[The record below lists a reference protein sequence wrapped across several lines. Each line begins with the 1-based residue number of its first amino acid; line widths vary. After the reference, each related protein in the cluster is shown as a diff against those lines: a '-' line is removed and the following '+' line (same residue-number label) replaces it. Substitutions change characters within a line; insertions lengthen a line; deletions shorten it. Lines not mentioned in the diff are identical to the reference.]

1 MSNPICRTLIRGMA
15 LAISLLNLETVWA
28 QPWLNRPKTVE
39 SQPFRHE
46 CPEISGSKLDQADAI
61 VDLMIELPGYRAA
74 ISPSMV
80 EWLVAGTMK
89 QLGANNPAWSSSH
102 PKWKEFKNIIQ
113 ADLTR
118 ISRTVTETRN
128 RERRLIARCFIAKGL
143 DSEELTLI
151 DNYLRSSAGKRHLQL
166 GTDLEDIFDRLHSFD
181 RLQKEGAFDRPNSA
195 DPLKNVNPAIWA
207 LVQSSL
213 QVGLI
218 HRVDE
223 AMRRKTGM
231 PAVVAQWEAV
241 LLLNAERHGEMYG
254 SLLPKYVADIGTFNA
269 FVQSTAMVKY
279 GEAVTEMLRSDV
291 FKSAAAKSEKL
302 RNEEFVKANKAWARL
317 YQESVSSP

>member
-1 MSNPICRTLIRGMA
+1 ML
-15 LAISLLNLETVWA
+15 
-28 QPWLNRPKTVE
+28 
-39 SQPFRHE
+39 
-46 CPEISGSKLDQADAI
+46 
-61 VDLMIELPGYRAA
+61 
-74 ISPSMV
+74 

-102 PKWKEFKNIIQ
+102 PKWKEFKNVIHT
-113 ADLTR
+113 DLTR
-118 ISRTVTETRN
+118 ISQTATETRN

-143 DSEELTLI
+143 DSGELTLI

-181 RLQKEGAFDRPNSA
+181 RLQKEGAFDRPTSA
-195 DPLKNVNPAIWA
+195 DPLKNVNSAIWA
-207 LVQSSL
+207 LLQSSL

-231 PAVVAQWEAV
+231 PATVAQWEAV

-254 SLLPKYVADIGTFNA
+254 SLLPKYGVNIGAFNA
-269 FVQSTAMVKY
+269 FVQSPAMAKY
-279 GEAVTEMLRSDV
+279 GEAVTEMLQSNV
-291 FKSAAAKSEKL
+291 FKFATARSERL
-302 RNEEFVKANKAWARL
+302 RYEEFDKVNKAWARL
-317 YQESVSSP
+317 YQESVSSQ